1 MTWIKLDTLQTRI
14 EEIGN
19 ASTHAIGAI
28 LSIVAIILLALFA
41 AHQNDNVKLISGIV
55 FGGTLFLM
63 YTSSTVYHSISN
75 PKAKHLF
82 RILDHASIY
91 LLIAGSY
98 TPFVL
103 VTLKGSLGWAMFTI
117 IWSLAFAGVLFKLF
131 FVHKFE
137 LLSTLIYL
145 LMGWMALVVV
155 KPLYQ
160 LLPIGGLAYIVA
172 GGLFYSIGVIFFI
185 WERLKFS
192 HVLWHLF
199 VLAGSICHFLA
210 VLLYV
215 VIE

>member
-19 ASTHAIGAI
+19 ASTHAIGAL
-28 LSIVAIILLALFA
+28 LSIVAIILLTLFA
-41 AHQNDNVKLISGIV
+41 AHQNDNLKLVSGMV
-55 FGGTLFLM
+55 FGGTMLLM
-63 YTSSTVYHSISN
+63 YVSSTVYHSMSN
-75 PKAKHLF
+75 PKVKHLF

-103 VTLKGSLGWAMFTI
+103 VTLKGSLGWIMFAI
-117 IWSLAFAGVLFKLF
+117 IWSLACAGVLFKLF

-137 LLSTLIYL
+137 LLSTIIYL
-145 LMGWMALVVV
+145 LMGWMALLVV

-160 LLPIGGLAYIVA
+160 SLPWEGVMYIIA
-172 GGLFYSIGVIFFI
+172 GGLFYSFGVIFFI

-215 VIE
+215 IIL

>member
-1 MTWIKLDTLQTRI
+1 
-14 EEIGN
+14 
-19 ASTHAIGAI
+19 
-28 LSIVAIILLALFA
+28 
-41 AHQNDNVKLISGIV
+41 
-55 FGGTLFLM
+55 M
-63 YTSSTVYHSISN
+63 YASSTVYHSLSN

-82 RILDHASIY
+82 RIVDHASIY

-103 VTLKGSLGWAMFTI
+103 VTLKGSLGWTMFTI

-137 LLSTLIYL
+137 LLSTIIYL
-145 LMGWMALVVV
+145 LMGWMALIVI

-160 LLPIGGLAYIVA
+160 LLPSGGLAYIVE
-172 GGLFYSIGVIFFI
+172 GGLCYTVGVIFFI

-199 VLAGSICHFLA
+199 VLAGSSCHFLA

-215 VIE
+215 VLV

>member
-1 MTWIKLDTLQTRI
+1 MAWIKLDTSQTRT

-19 ASTHAIGAI
+19 ALTHGIGAL

-41 AHQNDNVKLISGIV
+41 SHQNDNVKLVSGII
-55 FGGTLFLM
+55 FGSTLLLM
-63 YTSSTVYHSISN
+63 YASSTVYHSLSN

-82 RILDHASIY
+82 RIVDHASIY

-103 VTLKGSLGWAMFTI
+103 VTLKGSLGWTMFTI

-137 LLSTLIYL
+137 LLSTIIYL
-145 LMGWMALVVV
+145 LMGWMALIVI

-160 LLPIGGLAYIVA
+160 LLPLGGLAYIVE
-172 GGLFYSIGVIFFI
+172 GGLCYTVGVIFFI

-199 VLAGSICHFLA
+199 VLAGSSCHFLA

-215 VIE
+215 VLV